1 MTLTR
6 FSSSLTLAVILLSL
20 CGQARAQL
28 TQDTLVVTVQAGD
41 TVYSLSRRAGLSMEE
56 FMNLNHLSSPDLK
69 LGQEVILRQQPIHT
83 VRAGDTL
90 SGLAKQYGL
99 SLEALRVANIL
110 PADDRIAIGQML
122 IIPTNSTDSLA
133 KMESTKSDVLAS
145 TSEKAPTDKER
156 ADNKSDTDTEKPR
169 EKPKS
174 LAMPTLGNN
183 WRQNAQA
190 LMGVPY
196 LWGGTTFAGLDCS
209 AFVLHVLAPVGV
221 KLPRV
226 SYEQAKVGI
235 PVNSKDLQP
244 GDLVFFDIHGKGTV
258 DHVGIYMG
266 NNTFANANSYRGQVA
281 VDKLFD
287 NYWKPRFVG
296 ARRVLP
302 EKLMAAH

>member
-1 MTLTR
+1 MTRTR
-6 FSSSLTLAVILLSL
+6 FFSSSLALAVILMSL

-56 FMNLNHLSSPDLK
+56 FMNLNRLSSPDLK

-83 VRAGDTL
+83 VQAGDTL

-110 PADDRIAIGQML
+110 PADGRIAIGQML

-133 KMESTKSDVLAS
+133 KTEPSKSDVIAS
-145 TSEKAPTDKER
+145 ASPEKDKNDKTDN
-156 ADNKSDTDTEKPR
+156 DKPQ
-169 EKPKS
+169 EKPKP
-174 LAMPTLGNN
+174 LATPILGNN

-190 LMGVPY
+190 LMGIPY

-209 AFVLHVLAPVGV
+209 AFVLHVLAPLGV

-226 SYEQAKVGI
+226 SYEQAKVGV